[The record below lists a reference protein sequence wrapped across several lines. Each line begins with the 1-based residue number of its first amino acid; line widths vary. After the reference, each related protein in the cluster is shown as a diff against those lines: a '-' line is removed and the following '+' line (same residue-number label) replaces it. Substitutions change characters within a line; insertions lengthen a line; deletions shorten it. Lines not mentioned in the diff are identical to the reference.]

1 MGTDTKPSE
10 KKPVGRPTDYSI
22 ELAQKICAR
31 IANGEGLVKMCK
43 EDGMPAR
50 SSVMLWIFKNKE
62 FSDMYAQAREQ
73 QADFFFEEILEIS
86 DHTGGDTYIDEKGRE
101 RTDHE
106 NINRSRLTVDTRKWV
121 IARLA
126 PKKYG
131 DQAAGSEAVQI
142 TVNNVPT
149 KTPRK

>member
-1 MGTDTKPSE
+1 MDTDTKPNK
-10 KKPVGRPTDYSI
+10 KKPVGRPTDYSL

-31 IANGEGLVKMCK
+31 IANGEGLVKICK
-43 EDGMPAR
+43 EEGMPAR

-62 FSDMYAQAREQ
+62 FADIYTQAREQ
-73 QADFFFEEILEIS
+73 QADFYFEEILEIA
-86 DHTGGDTYIDEKGRE
+86 DNTQGDTYIDEKGNT

-106 NINRSRLTVDTRKWV
+106 VVNRSRLRVDTRKWIV
-121 IARLA
+121 ARLA